1 MSIFTFKILFRGD
14 PEKCDHYGNTALH
27 FASARGHMNCVTF
40 LMNYG
45 VNLYAKDID
54 YHTAKEL
61 AAMNDRQEI
70 LRYLDEQDARQQRND
85 PKKAKAQI
93 EKATKETDKLVKDF
107 AQVQEKA
114 RKLAEKEKKRLEK
127 EREEMERSG
136 MIEPQSFEPGTLI
149 PRPSIAALDLRR
161 DSRLIYSS
169 PKYSDIVNPKE
180 EKDKIKLP
188 VSAVYKKVQQQRKK
202 MMSSSTSQNST
213 MSKNTIMTATNNNNG
228 EQVTSEPG
236 DFKIGAVEDGK
247 RSVRSISGLR
257 RDSEIMYVPKY
268 DDSNGKSISVMT
280 KSLIIIIKFDFISGK
295 RTGLDSVFPNKDN
308 RNKSISS
315 RGSSLYPDYPK
326 TSDSGYSDDP
336 AYQQHRSSIFER
348 PSFGR
353 LAFRWGFNC

>member
-1 MSIFTFKILFRGD
+1 LISNFIFRGD

-27 FASARGHMNCVTF
+27 FAAARGHMNCVTF

-85 PKKAKAQI
+85 PKKVKALT
-93 EKATKETDKLVKDF
+93 EKATKETDRLVKEF

-114 RKLAEKEKKRLEK
+114 RKLAEKEKKRQEK

-136 MIEPQSFEPGTLI
+136 MNEAHSVEPGTLI
-149 PRPSIAALDLRR
+149 PRPSVAAIDLRR
-161 DSRLIYSS
+161 DSRLIYS

-188 VSAVYKKVQQQRKK
+188 VSAVYKKVQQQRRK
-202 MMSSSTSQNST
+202 MMGSSSNQPSVSKST
-213 MSKNTIMTATNNNNG
+213 TAVNNNNG
-228 EQVTSEPG
+228 EQVTTEPG
-236 DFKIGAVEDGK
+236 DFKIGAVQDGK

-268 DDSNGKSISVMT
+268 DDSNGKLFSSVVT
-280 KSLIIIIKFDFISGK
+280 QSKLS
-295 RTGLDSVFPNKDN
+295 
-308 RNKSISS
+308 
-315 RGSSLYPDYPK
+315 
-326 TSDSGYSDDP
+326 
-336 AYQQHRSSIFER
+336 
-348 PSFGR
+348 
-353 LAFRWGFNC
+353 